1 MKKLLGVTFCLCSV
15 GCWVASGVITVS
27 GYERQSVSIE
37 CSHSNA
43 ETNLKYFCGSR
54 CDYKDILVNTENGR
68 SNKTNGRFS
77 LYDHGSGTF
86 TVTITGLRKTDTGKY
101 WCGTERAGADSYT
114 EVHLT
119 VIEAPTT
126 TPTTTPQTTPSTA
139 SHSTAPPP
147 GTTVYNQETQP
158 TAPLS
163 TSMTAALKQTDQLVY
178 ISVGLGVGAL
188 VFGLI
193 VAAII
198 KVRLKAGKSEETV
211 SCGMHNPSMAPIGT
225 GRREKRVDEH
235 DETFQ
240 QPAADTVVNLHKGP
254 NRVTSESCKNDCI
267 YENFTTS
274 PLDND
279 LIYANTI
286 Q

>member
-119 VIEAPTT
+119 VIEAP
-126 TPTTTPQTTPSTA
+126 
-139 SHSTAPPP
+139 
-147 GTTVYNQETQP
+147 
-158 TAPLS
+158 LS

-198 KVRLKAGKSEETV
+198 KVRLKAGKSEVAPRELGVEGLAQETV